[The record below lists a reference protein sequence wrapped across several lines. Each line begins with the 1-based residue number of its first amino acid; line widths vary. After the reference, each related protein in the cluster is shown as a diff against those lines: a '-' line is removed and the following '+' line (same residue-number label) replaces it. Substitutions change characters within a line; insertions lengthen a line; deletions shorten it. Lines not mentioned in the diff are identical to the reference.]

1 MDSIGHLISET
12 QVLTDLIMMVIV
24 IMKMMMVMMMMMM
37 FMILAMMVML
47 MMMMMMSSVMIPTGP
62 TTVKQCSSSQVC
74 RGLCTAQRRQ
84 QRLCFSDAA
93 QPRCG
98 VLL

>member
-24 IMKMMMVMMMMMM
+24 IMKMMMVMMMMM

-47 MMMMMMSSVMIPTGP
+47 MMMMMSSAMIPTGP

>member
-24 IMKMMMVMMMMMM
+24 IMKMMMVMMMMM

-47 MMMMMMSSVMIPTGP
+47 MMMMMMSSAMIPTGP